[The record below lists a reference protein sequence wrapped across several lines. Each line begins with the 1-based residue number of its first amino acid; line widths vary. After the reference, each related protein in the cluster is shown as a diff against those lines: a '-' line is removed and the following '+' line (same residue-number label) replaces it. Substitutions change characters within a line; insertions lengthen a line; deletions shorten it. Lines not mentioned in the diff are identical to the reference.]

1 MKMYVFGCVIVLSMS
16 GFIELSVF
24 FLFDSGNNNKKF
36 PLRDN
41 KVLFQ
46 LYSPSTRPV
55 IGIERI

>member
-1 MKMYVFGCVIVLSMS
+1 MYVFGCIVLSIS

-24 FLFDSGNNNKKF
+24 FLFDSGNNKKF

-55 IGIERI
+55 IGIERL